1 MRPQLI
7 LPILTACGI
16 ASAAPGDPSFRH
28 EIMPLFSRAGCN
40 TGACHG
46 SAGGKGNLRLSLR
59 GENPAQDFA
68 TLTQNRS
75 SSRLNTAEPQRS
87 QLLRKPAELTEHEGG
102 LRLPPDS
109 DDFRLLESWI
119 RAGAPDDPPDA
130 PVLTGLRVTSSAQL
144 AVDPVHA
151 VQLQATATFSDGSTR
166 DVTGSAVYELS
177 NLIATVSRSGAVTA
191 RKHGETNVIVR
202 FEHLQRAMPLAFV
215 PARPGFAFPDT
226 AENNFIDGHIFR
238 RLRELQTAP
247 AGLCDD
253 ATFLRRASFDLT
265 GQLPEAGLAKRFLAD
280 ADPGKRMRL
289 VDELLT
295 TPAFADWWAL
305 KWADLLRLEERVMDV
320 TGTAAMHRWLRDAM
334 ARDLPADQL
343 VRTLLTT
350 EGSSYQQPAAN
361 YWRVL
366 RDASQRAE
374 ATAQVFLGTRIGCAR
389 CHNHP
394 FERWTQD
401 DYYRFAAIFDGIG
414 YDILSNRRR
423 DENDRMEFVGEQ
435 VISFRGSRELRDP
448 RNDSSP
454 LPAMLGGQPTTT
466 GPERLAELARWLT
479 SPEHPLF
486 AKVHVNRVWA
496 ALFGRGLV
504 DPVDDFRM
512 TNPPSHPGLLDEL
525 AAEHVRGGFRLRPL
539 LRLLCA
545 SRTYQLSAE
554 PAAGTSPEI
563 HGFAHALIRR
573 LPAEVL
579 LDASHTA
586 LGVPLT
592 MRNFPDSRSA
602 IGIPG
607 ARFITKSKR
616 ADATEAFLKEFGKPP
631 RATSCECERTT
642 ESSLAQVFTL
652 TSGPLVN
659 GLLRH
664 ESNRLTQLLREGVS
678 PEGIVDDLFWRFLS
692 RPPSE
697 TETARFFPLLSDSA
711 TRRASMEDL
720 AWSLL
725 NAKEFLLRR

>member
-1 MRPQLI
+1 MRL
-7 LPILTACGI
+7 LLTLSMLTACGT
-16 ASAAPGDPSFRH
+16 AAAAPSFRH

-46 SAGGKGNLRLSLR
+46 SASGKGNLRLSLR
-59 GENPAQDFA
+59 GENPALDFA

-109 DDFRLLESWI
+109 DDFRLLASWI
-119 RAGAPDDPPDA
+119 EAGAPDDPPDA
-130 PVLTGLRVTSSAQL
+130 PVLTGLRVTASAQL
-144 AVDPVHA
+144 AVDPVSE
-151 VQLQATATFSDGSTR
+151 VQLQATAAFSDGSSR

-177 NLIATVSRSGAVTA
+177 NLIATVSRSGRVQA
-191 RKHGETNVIVR
+191 RKHGETNVMVR
-202 FEHLQRAMPLAFV
+202 FENLQQAVPVAFL
-215 PARPGFAFPDT
+215 PSRPGFAFPDT
-226 AENNFIDGHIFR
+226 PEHNFIDTHIFR

-247 AGLCDD
+247 AALCDD
-253 ATFLRRASFDLT
+253 TTFLRRVSFDLT
-265 GQLPEAGLAKRFLAD
+265 GQLPDAALARRFLAD
-280 ADPGKRMRL
+280 RDPAKRARL
-289 VDELLT
+289 VDELLA

-320 TGTAAMHRWLRDAM
+320 TGATAMHRWLRDAM
-334 ARDLPADQL
+334 ERDVPADEL

-350 EGSSYQQPAAN
+350 EGSSYQKPAAN

-366 RDASQRAE
+366 RDAPLRAE

-414 YDILSNRRR
+414 YDVLSNRRR

-435 VISFRGSRELRDP
+435 VISFRGPRDLRDP

-454 LPAMLGGQPTTT
+454 LPAMLGGEPTST
-466 GPERLAELARWLT
+466 GPDRLAALAAWLT
-479 SPEHPLF
+479 SPQHPLF
-486 AKVHVNRVWA
+486 AKVQVNRAWA

-512 TNPPSHPGLLDEL
+512 TNPASHPALLDEL
-525 AAEHVRGGFRLRPL
+525 EAEFVRGGFRLRPF
-539 LRLLCA
+539 LRFLCA

-554 PAAGTSPEI
+554 PAAGNAPEI

-579 LDASHTA
+579 LDASHLA
-586 LGVPLT
+586 LGVPLA
-592 MRNFPDSRSA
+592 MRNFPESARA

-616 ADATEAFLKEFGKPP
+616 ADAPEAFLKEFGKPP
-631 RATSCECERTT
+631 RATSCDCERTT

-652 TSGPLVN
+652 TSGPLVTR
-659 GLLRH
+659 LLSH
-664 ESNRLTQLLREGVS
+664 QDNRLAQLLRDGAD
-678 PEGIVDDLFWRFLS
+678 PAGMVDDLFWRFLS
-692 RPPSE
+692 RPPSDAE
-697 TETARFFPLLSDSA
+697 SARFVPLLADSA
-711 TRRASMEDL
+711 SRRSALEDL